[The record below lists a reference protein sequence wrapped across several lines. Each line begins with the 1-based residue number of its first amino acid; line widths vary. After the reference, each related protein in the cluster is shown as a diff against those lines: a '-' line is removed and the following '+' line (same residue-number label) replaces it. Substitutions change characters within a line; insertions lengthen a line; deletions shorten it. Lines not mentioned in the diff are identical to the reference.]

1 MNFSDFKS
9 LKINGQQVTK
19 LVIDGNVVWE
29 NVEADVVTDVV
40 STKDLMCFLDARDYK
55 EGIWEDRMRNHNFM
69 FASPITSDNGYVDI
83 GNGNYA
89 YCNDLMSY
97 GKDYTI
103 FISCYDYRIQL
114 SNMALYSTFY
124 GSKYYTL
131 MNYQYS
137 DILQN
142 YLVANGSGKHIDLN
156 GGYNLIQQNNK
167 TCYCMVVTDGIMKS
181 YVGSTTPQVS
191 TQYATTGTD
200 FEINKT
206 YLCYYRSTYRC
217 KLGSFRSYNRALT
230 QEEVEKLFEYE
241 ATIDRDALIVE
252 EEKEQGL
259 IASYNYE
266 DTMKDGANSYIFDAT
281 GNGYNL
287 PIGYEPSINSQGIY
301 IERESSPQITIPL
314 SNKGFTIKFKIYSL
328 DAGNGWRYFK
338 CMSGNYADS
347 LGWWLDVGT
356 AGKNIWL
363 KNVKYVDDGNFPNL
377 LLKANS
383 FNEVILAMS
392 SNKLTLYVNGAV
404 ATKDIAISNDLFND
418 IKICLIAH
426 SSYLQTSK
434 YYFHSAKIYDEY
446 IEPLPISND

>member
-19 LVIDGNVVWE
+19 LAIDGNVVWE
-29 NVEADVVTDVV
+29 N
-40 STKDLMCFLDARDYK
+40 
-55 EGIWEDRMRNHNFM
+55 
-69 FASPITSDNGYVDI
+69 
-83 GNGNYA
+83 
-89 YCNDLMSY
+89 
-97 GKDYTI
+97 
-103 FISCYDYRIQL
+103 
-114 SNMALYSTFY
+114 
-124 GSKYYTL
+124 
-131 MNYQYS
+131 
-137 DILQN
+137 
-142 YLVANGSGKHIDLN
+142 
-156 GGYNLIQQNNK
+156 
-167 TCYCMVVTDGIMKS
+167 
-181 YVGSTTPQVS
+181 
-191 TQYATTGTD
+191 
-200 FEINKT
+200 
-206 YLCYYRSTYRC
+206 
-217 KLGSFRSYNRALT
+217 
-230 QEEVEKLFEYE
+230 
-241 ATIDRDALIVE
+241 VE

-301 IERESSPQITIPL
+301 IEGQSSPQITIPL

-338 CMSGNYADS
+338 CMSGNYTDS

-356 AGKNIWL
+356 AGKNVWF
-363 KNVKYVDDGNFPNL
+363 KNTKYVDDGSFANL

-383 FNEVILAMS
+383 FNEVTLAMS
-392 SNKLTLYVNGAV
+392 SNKLALYVNGAV
-404 ATKDIAISNDLFND
+404 ETKDIAISNDLFND